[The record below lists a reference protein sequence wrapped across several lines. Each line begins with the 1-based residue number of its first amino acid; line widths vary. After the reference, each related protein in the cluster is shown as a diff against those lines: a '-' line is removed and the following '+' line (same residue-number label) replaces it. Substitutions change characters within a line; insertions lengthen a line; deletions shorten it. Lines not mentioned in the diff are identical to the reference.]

1 MNEEFFR
8 ALGAKRHRDST
19 ATSATRLAPPVTP
32 QAKRLTQSLIRAAGR
47 SAGNRGK
54 LEAELWSMALT
65 DELTGLFN
73 RRGFLLLAEQQLKL
87 ARRRNWGALL
97 FFADVDGLKQINDS
111 GGHAEGDQA
120 LVAAAAILRSTFR
133 DSDILSRLG
142 GDEFAALALEASGRD
157 EIKIGARMRRN
168 LGRHNSALSRFPLS
182 LSVGIARFDG
192 EMSLNDLLV
201 AADQAMYERKKQSR
215 AAKRSPGSPKLG

>member
-1 MNEEFFR
+1 MNEELF
-8 ALGAKRHRDST
+8 GA
-19 ATSATRLAPPVTP
+19 RLAPPVTP
-32 QAKRLTQSLIRAAGR
+32 QAKRLTQSLIRAASR

-111 GGHAEGDQA
+111 VGHAEGDRA
-120 LVAAAAILRSTFR
+120 LVAATGILRSTFR
-133 DSDILSRLG
+133 DSDILARFG
-142 GDEFAALALEASGRD
+142 GDEFTALALEASGRD
-157 EIKIGARMRRN
+157 QITIAARMRRN
-168 LGRHNSALSRFPLS
+168 LDRHNSTLSRFPLS

-192 EMSLNDLLV
+192 ETSLDDLLIS
-201 AADQAMYERKKQSR
+201 ADQVMYERKRQSR
-215 AAKRSPGSPKLG
+215 EAQRLPDSPRLV

>member
-1 MNEEFFR
+1 MKEELFR
-8 ALGAKRHRDST
+8 A
-19 ATSATRLAPPVTP
+19 RLAPAVTP
-32 QAKRLTQSLIRAAGR
+32 QAKRLTQSLIRAASR
-47 SAGNRGK
+47 SAESRGK

-111 GGHAEGDQA
+111 GGHAEGDRA
-120 LVAAAAILRSTFR
+120 LVAATDILRSTFR
-133 DSDILSRLG
+133 DSDILARFG

-157 EIKIGARMRRN
+157 QITIAARMRRN
-168 LGRHNSALSRFPLS
+168 LDRYNSNLSRFSLS

-192 EMSLNDLLV
+192 ETSLDDLLIS
-201 AADQAMYERKKQSR
+201 ADQAMYERKRQSR
-215 AAKRSPGSPKLG
+215 EPQRLPDSPRLV